1 MKINKIFIIVSLI
14 IFSLNKISATAQ
26 APDYLII
33 EKDTLKLHCNP
44 LETYFEKN
52 PLPDNTFTTISTGL
66 WRGYIAYFKIKNNKL
81 ILIALTCVTLTS
93 CGSWVRIGDLTSI
106 SNRNLDDSKT
116 YVLLNREVEETAD
129 SDSDALE
136 QAIDNLTKKYEGEF
150 LRNVKVYVK
159 SNGKKVKVVGD
170 VWGTQTTLINVSTE
184 ANAKVIL
191 NVGDSVVFKRKGK
204 LTDGKIIGVN
214 SNLVIVE
221 YDGDKKV
228 ELKYDEVTKTN
239 K

>member
-1 MKINKIFIIVSLI
+1 MKNKILLFGLTLSL
-14 IFSLNKISATAQ
+14 A
-26 APDYLII
+26 
-33 EKDTLKLHCNP
+33 
-44 LETYFEKN
+44 
-52 PLPDNTFTTISTGL
+52 
-66 WRGYIAYFKIKNNKL
+66 
-81 ILIALTCVTLTS
+81 S
-93 CGSWVRIGDLTSI
+93 CGSWNRIGDLTTI
-106 SNRNLDDSKT
+106 GNRNVDDSKKYT
-116 YVLLNREVEETAD
+116 LLTREVEAVAEAD
-129 SDSDALE
+129 ADAME
-136 QAIDNLTKKYEGEF
+136 QAVDNLTKKYEGEF

-170 VWGTQTTLINVSTE
+170 VWGTQNTLINVSTE

-191 NVGDSVVFKRKGK
+191 NIGDSVVFKRKGK

>member
-1 MKINKIFIIVSLI
+1 MKNKILLFGLTLSL
-14 IFSLNKISATAQ
+14 A
-26 APDYLII
+26 
-33 EKDTLKLHCNP
+33 
-44 LETYFEKN
+44 
-52 PLPDNTFTTISTGL
+52 
-66 WRGYIAYFKIKNNKL
+66 
-81 ILIALTCVTLTS
+81 S
-93 CGSWVRIGDLTSI
+93 CGSWNRIGDLTTI
-106 SNRNLDDSKT
+106 GNRNVDDSKKYT
-116 YVLLNREVEETAD
+116 LLTREVEAVAEAD
-129 SDSDALE
+129 ADAME
-136 QAIDNLTKKYEGEF
+136 QAVDNLTKKYEGEF

-170 VWGTQTTLINVSTE
+170 VWGTQNTLINVSTE

-221 YDGDKKV
+221 FDGDRKV

-239 K
+239 KQ

>member
-1 MKINKIFIIVSLI
+1 MKNKIL
-14 IFSLNKISATAQ
+14 L
-26 APDYLII
+26 L
-33 EKDTLKLHCNP
+33 
-44 LETYFEKN
+44 
-52 PLPDNTFTTISTGL
+52 GL
-66 WRGYIAYFKIKNNKL
+66 
-81 ILIALTCVTLTS
+81 TLTLAS
-93 CGSWVRIGDLTSI
+93 CGSWNRIGDLTTI
-106 SNRNLDDSKT
+106 GNRNVDDSKKYT
-116 YVLLNREVEETAD
+116 LLTREVEAKAEA
-129 SDSDALE
+129 DSDALE
-136 QAIDNLTKKYEGEF
+136 QAVDNLTQKYQGEF

-170 VWGTQTTLINVSTE
+170 VWGTQNTLINVSTE

>member
-1 MKINKIFIIVSLI
+1 M
-14 IFSLNKISATAQ
+14 
-26 APDYLII
+26 
-33 EKDTLKLHCNP
+33 TL
-44 LETYFEKN
+44 
-52 PLPDNTFTTISTGL
+52 
-66 WRGYIAYFKIKNNKL
+66 A
-81 ILIALTCVTLTS
+81 S
-93 CGSWVRIGDLTSI
+93 CGSWNRIGDLTTI
-106 SNRNLDDSKT
+106 GNRNVDDSKKYT
-116 YVLLNREVEETAD
+116 LLTREVEAVAEAD
-129 SDSDALE
+129 ADAME
-136 QAIDNLTKKYEGEF
+136 QAVDNLTKKYEGEF

-159 SNGKKVKVVGD
+159 SNGKKVKIIGD
-170 VWGTQTTLINVSTE
+170 VWGTQNTLINVSTE

-221 YDGDKKV
+221 YDGNKKV